1 LATIKLSKGSRSRT
15 LLVNGEVLS
24 RGISLDVPA
33 QDALRYLGD
42 NCLDISFAES
52 ERKEL
57 KQIDPSILTRLGKAL
72 GRDLDTHDKLCAYL
86 LPAKAK
92 PKKAPAKN
100 KKSSLTE

>member
-1 LATIKLSKGSRSRT
+1 M
-15 LLVNGEVLS
+15 LLVNGELLA
-24 RGISLDVPA
+24 RDITLDVTV

-57 KQIDPSILTRLGKAL
+57 KQIEPSILTRLGKSL
-72 GRDLDTHDKLCAYL
+72 SMDLDTHDKLCAYL
-86 LPAKAK
+86 LPAKTK
-92 PKKAPAKN
+92 SKKAPAKS

>member
-1 LATIKLSKGSRSRT
+1 LATIKLSQGSRSKT

-24 RGISLDVPA
+24 RNITLDIPT

-52 ERKEL
+52 ERNEL
-57 KQIDPSILTRLGKAL
+57 KQLEPSHLTRLGRAL
-72 GRDLDTHDKLCAYL
+72 GRDFDTHDKLCEYL
-86 LPAKAK
+86 LPAK
-92 PKKAPAKN
+92 PKTKKTSSKS

>member
-1 LATIKLSKGSRSRT
+1 MATIKLSKGSRSKT

-57 KQIDPSILTRLGKAL
+57 KQLEPSRLTRLGKAL
-72 GRDLDTHDKLCAYL
+72 GRDFDTHDKLCAYL
-86 LPAKAK
+86 LPAKPK
-92 PKKAPAKN
+92 VKKAPAKS

>member
-1 LATIKLSKGSRSRT
+1 MATIKLTKGARSKT
-15 LLVNGEVLS
+15 LIVEGQLLKRDNSLDLSIERALVYLGDS
-24 RGISLDVPA
+24 SLDV
-33 QDALRYLGD
+33 
-42 NCLDISFAES
+42 SFAES

-86 LPAKAK
+86 LPAK
-92 PKKAPAKN
+92 PKTKKTPAKS

>member
-1 LATIKLSKGSRSRT
+1 MATIKLTKGSRTKR
-15 LLVNGEVLS
+15 LLVNKQLLT
-24 RGISLDVPA
+24 RDISLDVPV

-42 NCLDISFAES
+42 NCLDISFAEN

-57 KQIDPSILTRLGKAL
+57 KQIDPSFLARLGKAL

-92 PKKAPAKN
+92 PKKTPAKS

>member
-1 LATIKLSKGSRSRT
+1 LATIKLTKGSRAKT
-15 LLVNGEVLS
+15 LFVNGELLA
-24 RGISLDVPA
+24 RDISLDVPV

>member
-1 LATIKLSKGSRSRT
+1 LATIKLTKGSRAKR
-15 LLVNGEVLS
+15 LLVNGELLA
-24 RGISLDVPA
+24 RGISLDVPT

-42 NCLDISFAES
+42 KSLDISFAES

-57 KQIDPSILTRLGKAL
+57 KQIDPAYLTRLGRSL
-72 GRDLDTHDKLCAYL
+72 RMDLDTHDKLCAFL

-92 PKKAPAKN
+92 PKKAPAKS